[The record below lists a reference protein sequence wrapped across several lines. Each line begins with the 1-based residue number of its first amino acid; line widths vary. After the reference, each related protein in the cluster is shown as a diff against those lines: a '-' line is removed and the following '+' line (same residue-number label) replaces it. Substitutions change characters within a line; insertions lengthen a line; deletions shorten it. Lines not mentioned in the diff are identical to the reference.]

1 MDEFKVVES
10 SLPTYEEC
18 ITNEIDPPTYDESVK
33 NVQRSEDK
41 VRTSLSFDKRRFV
54 NGKSFL
60 LIYEARYYRI

>member
-33 NVQRSEDK
+33 IVQRNEDK
-41 VRTSLSFDKRRFV
+41 NKNLFE
-54 NGKSFL
+54 L
-60 LIYEARYYRI
+60 